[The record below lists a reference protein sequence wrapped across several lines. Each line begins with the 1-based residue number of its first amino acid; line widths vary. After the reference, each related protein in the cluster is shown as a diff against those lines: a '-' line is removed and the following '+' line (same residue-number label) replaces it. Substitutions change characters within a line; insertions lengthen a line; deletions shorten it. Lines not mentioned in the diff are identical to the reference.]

1 MTIKYN
7 NLNLLIMMSKQQN
20 LLRKNI
26 RDYIKQDKQK
36 YALVNIK
43 AKPSSIILYKPG
55 HRS

>member
-1 MTIKYN
+1 MTFKYN
-7 NLNLLIMMSKQQN
+7 NLNRLIMMSKQQK

-43 AKPSSIILYKPG
+43 AKPSSIIIYKAD